1 MSAFSALLPSAE
13 FAPYVLGGIVFAIIT
28 VAWIGLTDDGGTG
41 RRLRIMERRRKDL
54 REQTITSGDGRRGL
68 NASGMAKNVVDSLKL
83 NSGKEGV
90 TVAVELAQA
99 GFRSKDAVTMYLFVR
114 LLMPILGLALS
125 FLLFNVLRVW
135 NTTSQNLLVG
145 TGAMTI
151 IFALLPAIAL
161 RNMKQKRGVALL
173 KALPDGLDLFVI
185 CAEAGLSLD
194 ATFDRVSREVAD
206 AHPDLADEFG
216 LTSVELSFMPE
227 RGKALQSLA
236 DRCPMQ
242 GIRSLVS
249 TLIQTERYGTPLAV
263 AMRVLSAEMRN
274 ERMMK
279 AEEKAA
285 RLPAIMTVPMI
296 LFILPPLF
304 VVLIGPAIIKAQDA
318 FK

>member
-1 MSAFSALLPSAE
+1 MSAISSILPSPE
-13 FAPYVLGGIVFAIIT
+13 YAPYILGGIVFAIIT
-28 VAWIGLTDDGGTG
+28 VAWVGLTDDGNMS
-41 RRLRIMERRRKDL
+41 RRLKLMERRRKDL
-54 REQTITSGDGRRGL
+54 RTEALNTPGRRGVD
-68 NASGMAKNVVDSLKL
+68 AAAMAKNVVDSLKL
-83 NSGKEGV
+83 NNGKEGV

-99 GFRSKDAVTMYLFVR
+99 GFRSKDAVSIYLFIR
-114 LLMPILGLALS
+114 LLMPIFGLALS
-125 FLLFNVLRVW
+125 FLLFNVLHVW
-135 NTTSQNLLVG
+135 NTTSQNLLIG
-145 TGAMTI
+145 TGFVTI
-151 IFALLPAIAL
+151 LFALLPAIML
-161 RNMKQKRGVALL
+161 RNMKQKRAQGLL

-194 ATFDRVSREVAD
+194 ATFDRVSKEIAE

-227 RGKALQSLA
+227 RGKALQALA

-249 TLIQTERYGTPLAV
+249 TLVQTERYGTPLAV
-263 AMRVLSAEMRN
+263 AMRVLSSEMRN
-274 ERMMK
+274 ERMMR

-304 VVLIGPAIIKAQDA
+304 IVLIGPAIIKAQDA